1 MQPTKERIALS
12 PETNEALKTLGWEV
26 HKFEKGD
33 WCLTRKN
40 VICLITGSPYHRGVY
55 DAQGGM
61 RPGQEGEWVNCKAI
75 DGIGD
80 ISHKVENLIPLLHWE
95 DDIQPSLEKLGY
107 WFHWSSCSGSCEI
120 HPPNTVNAFP
130 DGWGTVS
137 NSRQL
142 SVMIAVISLVDDVK
156 KEASK
161 LVHRIEMEE
170 LTNG

>member
-1 MQPTKERIALS
+1 MMPT
-12 PETNEALKTLGWEV
+12 
-26 HKFEKGD
+26 
-33 WCLTRKN
+33 KN
-40 VICLITGSPYHRGVY
+40 VIELMPYTIKAMKYLGVGKWKSRVGSWCVWKGKICLVTGEPFHRNGY
-55 DAQGGM
+55 DTHGGM
-61 RPGQEGEWVNCKAI
+61 RPVQEGEWVNCKAI